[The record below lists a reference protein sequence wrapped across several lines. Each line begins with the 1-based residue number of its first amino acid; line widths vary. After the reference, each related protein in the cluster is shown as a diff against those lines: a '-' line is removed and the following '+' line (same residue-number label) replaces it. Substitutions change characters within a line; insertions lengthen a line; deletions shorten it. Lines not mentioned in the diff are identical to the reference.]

1 MRLLLLY
8 FIHVCYEDLCS
19 KDSNQNFVFYIFPF
33 GYKKLVLRDILLLN
47 QKNMIMLFSFYKASR
62 WMTGELSN
70 FSEFTE
76 AMGRTGNQA
85 SPPDLLGFPI
95 FQKVW
100 NPFNV

>member
-1 MRLLLLY
+1 
-8 FIHVCYEDLCS
+8 
-19 KDSNQNFVFYIFPF
+19 
-33 GYKKLVLRDILLLN
+33 
-47 QKNMIMLFSFYKASR
+47 
-62 WMTGELSN
+62 MTGELSN

-85 SPPDLLGFPI
+85 SPPDLLGFPV